1 VVKQSLRAPFARRG
15 LVLSVA
21 ARVLSGL
28 GVLALTGCAVGPDF
42 VSPPP
47 PMADRFLPEPVKSAG
62 SQKVVVVEEIP
73 ARWWEV
79 FHNRN
84 LNALIEASIEHNA
97 SLQAAQAAIRIAYYQ
112 AEAQKGGFLPQ
123 VQLDSSD
130 TRNLQSPSQFQVTPN
145 ASTNPYSYFWKSLTV
160 TYSPD
165 IWGANLRAV
174 QSLEAQT
181 EQQRYQL
188 EAAYLALTSNVAS
201 AAVQEAMLR
210 GQIAATL
217 EVIKEARDIVT
228 ILRKQYGIGAVAQA
242 DVLVQE
248 AALAQM
254 EQLLPPLEKSLAL
267 QRDLLTALAGQ
278 YSTAQVPETFNMK
291 ALTLP
296 SHLPVTLPS
305 AFVRQRPDVRAAEA
319 AMHSA
324 SAQIGM
330 AIAARLPTVTLSAQ
344 GGYQGYSMS
353 QLFLPQTGFW
363 TLSAGVTQPIFQ
375 GFSLLNK
382 QRAAEA
388 GLTQAEAQY
397 RQTVIG
403 AFQNVAD
410 ALRALQA
417 DAKAVQAAVH
427 AEVVAK
433 KSFEIVKKQ
442 FLMAEGS
449 SVNMLQV
456 LNAEQTWLQ
465 AAVTRIGAEGQR
477 LGDVVGLFMALG
489 GDWKDENL
497 KRLSPTIEPA
507 RPTLQE
513 VAKIDEPVNP
523 DWFPTS
529 FELGK
534 SPWASDAVPPP
545 PPGAPVLAAPVL
557 VAPVLV
563 APAPLSAAP
572 LGAPPSTGWFPSFL
586 E

>member
-1 VVKQSLRAPFARRG
+1 VKQSLRAPFASRHPVRAI
-15 LVLSVA
+15 A
-21 ARVLSGL
+21 ARIVSGL
-28 GVLALTGCAVGPDF
+28 GVLGLSGCAVGPDF
-42 VSPPP
+42 ISPPP
-47 PMADRFLPEPVKSAG
+47 PLVDRFTPEPVKSAG
-62 SQKVVVVEEIP
+62 SQKVVVVDEIP

-79 FHNRN
+79 FHNKN
-84 LNALIEASIEHNA
+84 LNALVEASIEHNA

-112 AEAQKGGFLPQ
+112 AEAQKGGFLPSIL
-123 VQLDSSD
+123 LDSEN
-130 TRNLQSPSQFQVTPN
+130 TRNLQSPEQFQVTPN
-145 ASTNPYSYFWKSLTV
+145 AFTNPYSYFTKSLTIA
-160 TYSPD
+160 YSPD
-165 IWGANLRAV
+165 IWGGNLRAV

-188 EAAYLALTSNVAS
+188 EAAYLTLTSNVAS

-210 GQIAATL
+210 GQIAATQ
-217 EVIKEARDIVT
+217 EVIKEARDIVV

-296 SHLPVTLPS
+296 AHLPVTLPS

-324 SAQIGM
+324 SAQIGV
-330 AIAARLPTVTLSAQ
+330 AIAARLPTVSLSAVA
-344 GGYQGYSMS
+344 GYQGYSMS
-353 QLFLPQTGFW
+353 QLFLPMTGYY
-363 TLSAGVTQPIFQ
+363 TLTAGVTQPIFQ
-375 GFSLLNK
+375 GFTLLNK

-388 GLTQAEAQY
+388 GLTQAESQY
-397 RQTVIG
+397 RQTVVV

-417 DAKAVQAAVH
+417 DAKAVQAATH
-427 AEVVAK
+427 SETVAR
-433 KSFEIVKKQ
+433 KSFQIVKQQ

-465 AAVTRIGAEGQR
+465 AAVTRIGAEGLR

-497 KRLSPTIEPA
+497 KRLSPNLEKVY
-507 RPTLQE
+507 PTLQE
-513 VAKIDEPVNP
+513 VAKIEEPVNP

-529 FELGK
+529 IEFGK

-545 PPGAPVLAAPVL
+545 PPGLPAL
-557 VAPVLV
+557 VAPVVAAPPRV
-563 APAPLSAAP
+563 APAPMSAAP
-572 LGAPPSTGWFPSFL
+572 LGAQPSTGWFPTFL

>member
-1 VVKQSLRAPFARRG
+1 MKQSLRAPFDRPRPLLAA
-15 LVLSVA
+15 A
-21 ARVLSGL
+21 ARAVTGL
-28 GVLALTGCAVGPDF
+28 AVFALPGCAVGPDF

-47 PMADRFLPEPVKSAG
+47 PMTDRFTPEPVKSAG
-62 SQKVVVVEEIP
+62 SQKVVVVDEIP

-79 FHNRN
+79 FHNKN
-84 LNALIEASIEHNA
+84 LNALIEAAIERNA

-112 AEAQKGGFLPQ
+112 AEAQKGGFLPS
-123 VQLDSSD
+123 VLFDTID
-130 TRNLQSPSQFQVTPN
+130 TRNQQAPVEFNVTPN
-145 ASTNPYSYFWKSLTV
+145 APTNPYSLFLKSLTV

-165 IWGANLRAV
+165 IWGGNLRAV

-201 AAVQEAMLR
+201 AAVQEATLR
-210 GQIAATL
+210 GQLAATR
-217 EVIKEARDIVT
+217 EVIKEARGIVS
-228 ILRKQYGIGAVAQA
+228 ILRKQYGIGSVAQA
-242 DVLVQE
+242 DMLVQE

-254 EQLLPPLEKSLAL
+254 EQLLPPLEKSLAQ
-267 QRDLLTALAGQ
+267 QRNLLTALAGQ
-278 YSTAQVPETFNMK
+278 YSTAQVPETFNLK

-296 SHLPVTLPS
+296 AHLPLTLPS

-324 SAQIGM
+324 SAQIGV
-330 AIAARLPTVTLSAQ
+330 AIAARLPTITLSANA
-344 GGYQGYSMS
+344 GYQGYGMS
-353 QLFLPQTGFW
+353 QLFLPQTGFY
-363 TLSAGVTQPIFQ
+363 TLAAGVSQPIFQ

-427 AEVVAK
+427 AETVSR
-433 KSFEIVKKQ
+433 KSFDIVKQQ
-442 FLMAEGS
+442 FLMREGS

-465 AAVTRIGAEGQR
+465 ASVTRMSAEGQR

-497 KRLSPTIEPA
+497 KRLSPTLEPVS
-507 RPTLQE
+507 RTLQE
-513 VAKIDEPVNP
+513 VAHIDEPVNP
-523 DWFPTS
+523 DLFPTGIE
-529 FELGK
+529 FGK
-534 SPWASDAVPPP
+534 SPWASEAVPPP
-545 PPGAPVLAAPVL
+545 AA
-557 VAPVLV
+557 
-563 APAPLSAAP
+563 
-572 LGAPPSTGWFPSFL
+572 GWFPTFL
-586 E
+586 Q

>member
-1 VVKQSLRAPFARRG
+1 MSL
-15 LVLSVA
+15 S
-21 ARVLSGL
+21 
-28 GVLALTGCAVGPDF
+28 GCAVGPDF
-42 VSPPP
+42 ISPPP
-47 PMADRFLPEPVKSAG
+47 PPPTVDRFTPEPVKSAG
-62 SQKVVVVEEIP
+62 SQKVVVVDEIP

-79 FHNRN
+79 FHNKN
-84 LNALIEASIEHNA
+84 LNALIEASIEHNP
-97 SLQAAQAAIRIAYYQ
+97 SLQAAQAAIRVAYYQ
-112 AEAQKGGFLPQ
+112 AEAQKGGFLPWIQ
-123 VQLDSSD
+123 ADSID
-130 TRNLQSPSQFQVTPN
+130 TRNLQSPVQFQVTPN
-145 ASTNPYSYFWKSLTV
+145 APTNPYSYFWKSLTV
-160 TYSPD
+160 TYTPD

-228 ILRKQYGIGAVAQA
+228 ILRKQYGIGAVAVA

-254 EQLLPPLEKSLAL
+254 EQLLPPLEKSLAQ

-278 YSTAQVPETFNMK
+278 YSTAQVPETFNLK

-296 SHLPVTLPS
+296 AHLPLTLPS

-324 SAQIGM
+324 SAQIGV
-330 AIAARLPTVTLSAQ
+330 AIAARLPNVTLSAQ

-353 QLFLPQTGFW
+353 QLFLPGTGFW
-363 TLSAGVTQPIFQ
+363 TLTAGVSQPIFQ

-397 RQTVIG
+397 RLTVVG

-417 DAKAVQAAVH
+417 DAKFVQAAVY

-433 KSFEIVKKQ
+433 KSFLIVKQQ
-442 FLMAEGS
+442 FLMSEGS

-465 AAVTRIGAEGQR
+465 AAVTRMGAEGQR

-513 VAKIDEPVNP
+513 IAHIDEPVNP

-529 FELGK
+529 IEFGK

-545 PPGAPVLAAPVL
+545 PPGLPAAVAPVAAAPPPLAAP
-557 VAPVLV
+557 APM
-563 APAPLSAAP
+563 SAAP
-572 LGAPPSTGWFPSFL
+572 LGAPRTTGWFPTFL

>member
-1 VVKQSLRAPFARRG
+1 
-15 LVLSVA
+15 
-21 ARVLSGL
+21 
-28 GVLALTGCAVGPDF
+28 
-42 VSPPP
+42 
-47 PMADRFLPEPVKSAG
+47 MADRFLPEPVKSAG

-97 SLQAAQAAIRIAYYQ
+97 SLQAARAAIRIAYYQ

-123 VQLDSSD
+123 VQLDLSD

-572 LGAPPSTGWFPSFL
+572 LGAPPSAGWFPSFL

>member
-1 VVKQSLRAPFARRG
+1 MRAPLVSRRPALAAVVRVVTGFGVFG
-15 LVLSVA
+15 LS
-21 ARVLSGL
+21 
-28 GVLALTGCAVGPDF
+28 GCAVGPDF
-42 VSPPP
+42 ISPPP
-47 PMADRFLPEPVKSAG
+47 PMTDRFLPDPVKSAG
-62 SQKVVVVEEIP
+62 SQRVVVVDEIP

-79 FHNRN
+79 FHNKN

-112 AEAQKGGFLPQ
+112 AEAQKGGFLPSIL
-123 VQLDSSD
+123 LDSEN
-130 TRNLQSPSQFQVTPN
+130 TRNLQSPVQFEVTPN
-145 ASTNPYSYFWKSLTV
+145 AFTNPYSYFTKSLTIA
-160 TYSPD
+160 YSPD
-165 IWGANLRAV
+165 IWGGNLRAV

-201 AAVQEAMLR
+201 AAAQEATLR
-210 GQIAATL
+210 GQITATQ
-217 EVIKEARDIVT
+217 EVIKEARGIVT
-228 ILRKQYGIGAVAQA
+228 ILRQQYGIGAVAQA

-254 EQLLPPLEKSLAL
+254 EQLLPPLEKSLAQ

-278 YSTAQVPETFNMK
+278 YSTAQVPETFNLK

-296 SHLPVTLPS
+296 ARLPVTLPS

-324 SAQIGM
+324 SAQIGV
-330 AIAARLPTVTLSAQ
+330 AIAARLPTVSLSAFA
-344 GGYQGYSMS
+344 GYSGYSMS
-353 QLFLPQTGFW
+353 QLFLPQTGFY
-363 TLSAGVTQPIFQ
+363 TLTAGVTQPLFQ
-375 GFSLLNK
+375 GFTLLNK

-397 RQTVIG
+397 RQTVIV

-417 DAKAVQAAVH
+417 DAKAVAAAVH
-427 AEVVAK
+427 AETVAK
-433 KSFEIVKKQ
+433 KSFEIVKQQ
-442 FLMAEGS
+442 FLMREGS

-465 AAVTRIGAEGQR
+465 AAVTRMGAEGQR
-477 LGDVVGLFMALG
+477 LSDVVGLFMALG

-497 KRLSPTIEPA
+497 KRLSPTLEPVS
-507 RPTLQE
+507 PTLQE

-529 FELGK
+529 IEFGK
-534 SPWASDAVPPP
+534 SPWASDKVPPP
-545 PPGAPVLAAPVL
+545 PLSLPAL
-557 VAPVLV
+557 VAPVVAAPPLV
-563 APAPLSAAP
+563 PPAPM
-572 LGAPPSTGWFPSFL
+572 GAPPSTGWFPTFL

>member
-1 VVKQSLRAPFARRG
+1 MRRCRPRRPR
-15 LVLSVA
+15 SA
-21 ARVLSGL
+21 
-28 GVLALTGCAVGPDF
+28 
-42 VSPPP
+42 SPITRP
-47 PMADRFLPEPVKSAG
+47 RRRRAG
-62 SQKVVVVEEIP
+62 SCPRSCSIP
-73 ARWWEV
+73 TT
-79 FHNRN
+79 
-84 LNALIEASIEHNA
+84 S
-97 SLQAAQAAIRIAYYQ
+97 
-112 AEAQKGGFLPQ
+112 
-123 VQLDSSD
+123 
-130 TRNLQSPSQFQVTPN
+130 RNLQAPVEFNVNPGGP
-145 ASTNPYSYFWKSLTV
+145 TNPYSLFLKSLTIA
-160 TYSPD
+160 YSPD
-165 IWGANLRAV
+165 IWGGNLRAV

-201 AAVQEAMLR
+201 AAVQEATVR
-210 GQIAATL
+210 GQLAATR
-217 EVIKEARDIVT
+217 EVIQEARNIVT
-228 ILRKQYGIGAVAQA
+228 ILRKSYGIGAVAQA

-254 EQLLPPLEKSLAL
+254 EQQLPPLEKSLAF

-278 YSTAQVPETFNMK
+278 YSTAQVPETFNLK

-296 SHLPVTLPS
+296 AHLPVTLPS

-324 SAQIGM
+324 SAQIGV
-330 AIAARLPTVTLSAQ
+330 AIAARLPTITLSAG

-363 TLSAGVTQPIFQ
+363 TLAAGVSQPVFQ

-427 AEVVAK
+427 AETVAR
-433 KSFEIVKKQ
+433 KSFEIVKQQ

-449 SVNMLQV
+449 AVNMLQV
-456 LNAEQTWLQ
+456 LNAEQTWL
-465 AAVTRIGAEGQR
+465 AASVTRMSAEGQR

-497 KRLSPTIEPA
+497 KRLSPTLEPVL
-507 RPTLQE
+507 PTVPE
-513 VAKIDEPVNP
+513 VAHIDEPVNP
-523 DWFPTS
+523 DIFPTGI
-529 FELGK
+529 ELRQK
-534 SPWASDAVPPP
+534 
-545 PPGAPVLAAPVL
+545 
-557 VAPVLV
+557 
-563 APAPLSAAP
+563 P
-572 LGAPPSTGWFPSFL
+572 LGLGGGPATGGRLVSRLPPIVVWAFTP
-586 E
+586 

>member
-1 VVKQSLRAPFARRG
+1 MRAPFVSPRS
-15 LVLSVA
+15 VLAAA
-21 ARVLSGL
+21 ARVVTGL
-28 GVLALTGCAVGPDF
+28 GVLGLTGCAVGPEF
-42 VSPPP
+42 ISPPP
-47 PMADRFLPEPVKSAG
+47 PMVDRFTPEPVKSAG
-62 SQKVVVVEEIP
+62 SQKVVVVDEIP

-79 FHNRN
+79 FHNKN
-84 LNALIEASIEHNA
+84 LNALVEASIEHNA

-112 AEAQKGGFLPQ
+112 TEAQKGGFLPSI
-123 VQLDSSD
+123 QLDSSN
-130 TRNLQSPSQFQVTPN
+130 TRNLQSPVEFNVTPN
-145 ASTNPYSYFWKSLTV
+145 APTNPYSLFLKSLTV

-201 AAVQEAMLR
+201 AAVQEATLR
-210 GQIAATL
+210 GQIAATR
-217 EVIKEARDIVT
+217 EVIKQARDIVT

-278 YSTAQVPETFNMK
+278 YSTAQVPETFNLR

-296 SHLPVTLPS
+296 SHLPLTLPS

-324 SAQIGM
+324 SAQVGM
-330 AIAARLPTVTLSAQ
+330 AIAARLPTVTLSANA
-344 GGYQGYSMS
+344 GYQGYSMS
-353 QLFLPQTGFW
+353 QLFLPLTGYY
-363 TLSAGVTQPIFQ
+363 TLAAGVSQPIFQ

-427 AEVVAK
+427 AEVVAR

-465 AAVTRIGAEGQR
+465 AAVTRMAAEGAR

-513 VAKIDEPVNP
+513 VAHIDEPVNP

-529 FELGK
+529 IEFGK

-545 PPGAPVLAAPVL
+545 PLAT
-557 VAPVLV
+557 
-563 APAPLSAAP
+563 PAPMSAAP
-572 LGAPPSTGWFPSFL
+572 LGAPPATGWFPTFL